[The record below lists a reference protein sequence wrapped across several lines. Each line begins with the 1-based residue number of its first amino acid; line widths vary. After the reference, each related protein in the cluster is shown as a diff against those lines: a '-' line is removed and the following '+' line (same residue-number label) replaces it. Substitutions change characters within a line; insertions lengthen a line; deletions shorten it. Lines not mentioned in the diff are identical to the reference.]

1 MNFLRY
7 FSGTILLF
15 SDYIYWNFLEF
26 FVLLT
31 LEPVWNWQL
40 SVQYLLLFLDALF
53 MFLTAHKQRTHR
65 TQTHTTHTSDCFH
78 SVFRH
83 IYLCC
88 TAIYHNGKNMFFCVN
103 SNCLDFL
110 STSSQKLGTRRRLG
124 LCRTR
129 TQISLD
135 VC

>member
-1 MNFLRY
+1 MNFLRC

-15 SDYIYWNFLEF
+15 SDNWNFLEF

-53 MFLTAHKQRTHR
+53 MFSTAHKQRTHR
-65 TQTHTTHTSDCFH
+65 TQTHTAHTSDCFH

-110 STSSQKLGTRRRLG
+110 SALSQKLGTR
-124 LCRTR
+124 LCWCLSRTR
-129 TQISLD
+129 TGISLD